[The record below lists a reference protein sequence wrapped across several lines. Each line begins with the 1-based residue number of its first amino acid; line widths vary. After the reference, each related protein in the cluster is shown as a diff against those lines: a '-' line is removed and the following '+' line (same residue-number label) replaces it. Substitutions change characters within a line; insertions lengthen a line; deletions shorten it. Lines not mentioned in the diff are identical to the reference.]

1 MDVDGGGE
9 CVWRCEVC
17 REVYRSVE
25 VEEGVLV
32 FLGN

>member
-9 CVWRCEVC
+9 CVWCEVC